1 MSENKSL
8 INVKPE
14 EENKENKLNNS
25 LEDKDKDIS
34 NIIQTQEPQIKQNF
48 ELDNSNATKN
58 NDENKDNDESKSNDN
73 DEKNDKNIIAELNE
87 EKEDEEIA
95 TTSSDSLMLKLGD
108 IIMIQAS
115 QNEILNNNVF
125 LIEYIDSTK
134 VKLIN
139 SDNFEKVTLSI
150 SSDGIIGDGTIES
163 IKVIS
168 SNPDNG
174 FARQNELLPGKWV
187 NIYFGGDI
195 PVVITGKI
203 VNLEEDMIEIKT
215 TDDDTLFINFNYQG
229 IPEDL
234 PIETFEIR
242 PPIEVKEFESHGES
256 QDQEEFL
263 EDLENEEN
271 EEQIPKQIPT
281 KVVRERVQK
290 MLFEADDIQ
299 FGDKIN
305 IEEYVN
311 IDKEKYRYNIEAQTN
326 DLLEEMISNIPSV
339 KRTNNVLNNIHT
351 IITRFLQLRQ
361 MASTFDENSN
371 VKGIIKVTSEDRPLA
386 EYLSDFKNNLYWIMM
401 VATNMKKL
409 YSDKNNN
416 NGNDVANVSDYE
428 NIEQTNDIIQMEQLF
443 KNYKTN
449 KNVEGQNKYN
459 NLYYSLDPYMTPF
472 YSLPIENNT
481 VFNSQN
487 GVIVESSVNTNI
499 TAIVDNLSDL
509 YSTIVSNNEIKS
521 RKFVLQRYNLGLDS
535 LYAANLKGQNL
546 IAHRVKLT
554 NNDQLAINSMVTLPE
569 PTLRFSKINLPG
581 TDLLVKA
588 NLNLHFLNYW
598 QLLKQ
603 KTDVTQVVIDG
614 LDNELQY
621 TDTNFVDNIKQYL
634 LDLSQ
639 YEKPDEMTNLDI
651 YRNFLKIIIPK
662 IRILFNLVKKYI
674 KGRLSLVDIVNY
686 LEPFLIYPFDL
697 TYFQYKEINAFIY
710 EKINEYNRRYK
721 EYSMAFSSIKYSKS
735 QVMNQMG
742 QSKNDNRYKFSN
754 VLFELAVSNKDK
766 LLSLLKDKILETYGI
781 ANPAVINIS
790 GSEFLKNVI
799 TSDYGNLY
807 NTAISF
813 TNIDLMYPNELKSVF
828 ESDNDKMKAII
839 EKDSQNDKC
848 TTYIIAKKYY
858 SDEKLKED
866 NGKNIYY
873 DKEFDT
879 TNYSIL
885 DENAD
890 YKRAKNALDT
900 EEFQAYLE
908 NDLHEK
914 KKMPQ
919 SEAEYMAETL
929 VKQAKQVRNGDY
941 AILSVNN
948 NDIALQMEYYVR
960 KDDTWVLEKEIDPAW
975 FIQDNDILCNMEYS
989 CIYNNALKGEDKCES
1004 TEVAKDAIISNALKQ
1019 IIDQFDKNYNISKD
1033 QLNAE
1038 LSKHI
1043 NYYSKIFDKL
1053 QDLKRKQYL
1062 QSNDFQYNLGLTVK
1076 EDLKEKVVSP
1086 YTKLRDLI
1094 NGQNDIV
1101 KRYSDLITF
1110 IDTYCYMGDP
1120 SIPNIVD
1127 ETMEDSNWYY
1137 CKKTSSK
1144 LVPAFKY
1151 LFAKAFFRGPTD
1163 YQDTMDVFI
1172 QEFGKLS
1179 DNGDSWVDKNSG
1191 ETICLI
1197 DADVS
1202 EGYKD
1207 GFKDKSR
1214 EFLEKDAGEIMLEQ
1228 QKLKKDKKLNPE
1240 GEIVSNIIT
1249 TLTSNMGIDI
1259 ENQRPFIIGVI
1270 TELMNDSSVI
1280 EKEPAYKKREQEA
1293 AKKGKKLPSY
1303 VTVYSQTIMYLTLG
1317 MILIGIQTCI
1327 PSVRTKKTFPG
1338 CVRSFTGFPLEGEGD
1353 DSGLN
1358 YLSCVALKNRDP
1370 GTIPWNALPKN
1381 VEKIEATTKA
1391 FILKYLLPF
1400 AKVDQKMKDKTEYLL
1415 LNPEEI
1421 IPEEY
1426 NLNKWTN
1433 FLPPLKKFHIGHLE
1447 NITEGF
1453 TDLLKKELHNG
1464 TPKQFEKLLVIQSKI
1479 IQYSLAIQEEIQKV
1493 VEKKDILLKAAGQP
1507 FVDNACCNE
1516 KSGIGTVLQYFNKE
1530 SPNILQYNE
1539 IVSSLNSFIRDV
1551 AVLTKSAMF
1560 LSEVNTKR
1568 IFPEVSSEFN
1578 EETIYSAFITF
1589 CNFQN
1594 SLPLTPDLATVCIDK
1609 PNYLSKNESIGEKI
1623 SKLKRDGRN
1632 YTKAQFLRLFQIVC
1646 RNNIIRMSLSFN
1658 KPSCVDNLRKVLT
1671 YIDDVNDDGVATS
1684 LTRKMETLLDSYD
1697 VTMEEDSQEMRLL
1710 KNYLQTSNDSMRS
1723 DIIEFIKDKSK
1734 ATGII
1739 VKKLTKFLKELTNW
1753 KYDTQRNADI
1763 KISNDAMYNIILFFR
1778 NFVSLFAS
1786 VFPTMIKNQNMQT
1799 IEPPSY
1805 WGLAKRH
1812 KEDVKEMVRKFYDP
1826 LNKFYGNSVIN
1837 NILIEIQS
1845 KCKGLELLSKTTPA
1859 LSNIKIGEKEIY
1871 SVFENRT
1878 VLLLYEHYLLN
1889 VLVNY
1894 VNLTKDI
1901 SMITKVLSSS
1911 AYDSEENMIFKTDF
1925 LIEQQMRFTEGEQEY
1940 IEGDVSKL
1948 KIETAKLLVA
1958 YLTIMMK
1965 SKETINVS
1973 YNDVED
1979 RVFKLKEAEKYDF
1992 TDRLKSVTEEEREV
2006 DNILKHHKLG
2016 ALYSIGLSKGIKS
2029 YDPDNFEHD
2038 KMVAEKVSEI
2048 QNKLKRNGALVQ
2060 DNDFDLDEVLN
2071 EEQLE
2076 KDIATDLAGDFNQ
2089 SDDYDDGDPWGD
2101 EREDFG
2107 DYY

>member
-14 EENKENKLNNS
+14 EEIKENNS
-25 LEDKDKDIS
+25 LENNAEKDIS
-34 NIIQTQEPQIKQNF
+34 NTVDKKEEILGDKEEIEEVDEIKILDDKEEIEEG
-48 ELDNSNATKN
+48 ELS
-58 NDENKDNDESKSNDN
+58 ESNDS
-73 DEKNDKNIIAELNE
+73 II
-87 EKEDEEIA
+87 
-95 TTSSDSLMLKLGD
+95 LKLGD
-108 IIMIQAS
+108 IIVIQS
-115 QNEILNNNVF
+115 SKNEVLNNNVF
-125 LIEYIDSTK
+125 LIEYIDSSK

-139 SDNFEKVTLSI
+139 SENFEKVTLSI
-150 SSDGIIGDGTIES
+150 SPDGIIGDGTIES

-242 PPIEVKEFESHGES
+242 PPIEVKEFEEK
-256 QDQEEFL
+256 DQQEL
-263 EDLENEEN
+263 LDDLENDEES
-271 EEQIPKQIPT
+271 EEQMQIPRQIPT

-290 MLFEADDIQ
+290 LLFEADDIQ

-326 DLLEEMISNIPSV
+326 DLLEEMISNIPSI
-339 KRTNNVLNNIHT
+339 KRTNNVLNSIHT
-351 IITRFLQLRQ
+351 MISRFLQLRQ
-361 MASTFDENSN
+361 IASTFDENSN

-401 VATNMKKL
+401 VATNMKKVYL
-409 YSDKNNN
+409 DKNNN
-416 NGNDVANVSDYE
+416 NKANEVTTVSDYE
-428 NIEQTNDIIQMEQLF
+428 NIDQMSDIIQMEQLF
-443 KNYKTN
+443 KNYKSN

-472 YSLPIENNT
+472 YSLPIENNN

-546 IAHRVKLT
+546 IARRVKLT

-569 PTLRFSKINLPG
+569 PTVRFSKINLPG

-614 LDNELQY
+614 LDNEVQY

-639 YEKPDEMTNLDI
+639 YEKPDTMTNLDI

-662 IRILFNLVKKYI
+662 IKILFNLVKKYI

-735 QVMNQMG
+735 QAINQIG
-742 QSKNDNRYKFSN
+742 NKTKNDNRYKFSN
-754 VLFELAVSNKDK
+754 ILFELTSSNKDK
-766 LLSLLKDKILETYGI
+766 LLSSLNDKVIETYGI
-781 ANPAVINIS
+781 DNPSFITIS
-790 GSEFLKNVI
+790 GSEFLKNII

-807 NTAISF
+807 NTAVSF

-828 ESDNDKMKAII
+828 EADSDKMKAII
-839 EKDSQNDKC
+839 ENNLKNDKC
-848 TTYIIAKKYY
+848 STYIIAKKYY
-858 SDEKLKED
+858 SDEKLHED
-866 NGKNIYY
+866 NGKVIYY

-900 EEFQAYLE
+900 EDFQAYLE

-929 VKQAKQVRNGDY
+929 VNQAKKVRSGDY

-948 NDIALQMEYYVR
+948 NDIALNLEYYVR
-960 KDDTWVLEKEIDPAW
+960 KDDMWVLEKEVDPAW
-975 FIQDNDILCNMEYS
+975 FIQDSDILCNMEYS
-989 CIYNNALKGEDKCES
+989 CIYNTALKGEDKCES
-1004 TEVAKDAIISNALKQ
+1004 TEVAKDSIVSNALKQ

-1033 QLNAE
+1033 QLNAQIN
-1038 LSKHI
+1038 KHI
-1043 NYYSKIFDKL
+1043 LYYAKIFDKL
-1053 QDLKRKQYL
+1053 QEVKRKQYL
-1062 QSNDFQYNLGLTVK
+1062 KSNDFQYNLGLSVN
-1076 EDLKEKVVSP
+1076 EDLKDKVISP

-1101 KRYSDLITF
+1101 KRYSDLISF
-1110 IDTYCYMGDP
+1110 IDTYCYIGDS

-1127 ETMEDSNWYY
+1127 EKMEDSNWYY
-1137 CKKTSSK
+1137 CKKTNTK
-1144 LVPAFKY
+1144 LVPVFKY
-1151 LFAKAFFRGPTD
+1151 LLAKAFFRSSTD
-1163 YQDTMDVFI
+1163 YQDTLDMFI
-1172 QEFGKLS
+1172 KEFGKIS

-1214 EFLEKDAGEIMLEQ
+1214 EILEKDAGEIMLEQ
-1228 QKLKKDKKLNPE
+1228 QKSKKDKRLNPE
-1240 GEIVSNIIT
+1240 GEIVSNIIS
-1249 TLTSNMGIDI
+1249 TLTANMGIDI
-1259 ENQRPFIIGVI
+1259 ENQRPFIIAVI
-1270 TELMNDSSVI
+1270 TELMNDTSVI
-1280 EKEPAYKKREQEA
+1280 EKEPSYKKREQEA

-1303 VTVYSQTIMYLTLG
+1303 VTIYSQTLMYLTLG
-1317 MILIGIQTCI
+1317 MILIGIQTSI
-1327 PSVRTKKTFPG
+1327 PSVTTKKTFPG
-1338 CVRSFTGFPLEGEGD
+1338 CVRSFSGFPLEGEGD

-1358 YLSCVALKNRDP
+1358 YVSCVALKNRDP

-1381 VEKIEATTKA
+1381 MEKISATTKA

-1400 AKVDQKMKDKTEYLL
+1400 AKVEQKMKEKTEYIL

-1426 NLNKWTN
+1426 SLNKWTN
-1433 FLPPLKKFHIGHLE
+1433 FLPPLRKFHIGHLE

-1453 TDLLKKELHNG
+1453 TDLLKKELNNG
-1464 TPKQFEKLLVIQSKI
+1464 SPKQFEKLLVIQSKI

-1493 VEKKDILLKAAGQP
+1493 VEKKDVLLKAAGQP

-1578 EETIYSAFITF
+1578 EETVYLAFITF

-1594 SLPLTPDLATVCIDK
+1594 NLPLTSDLATVCVDK
-1609 PNYLSKNESIGEKI
+1609 PNYLSKNETISEKI
-1623 SKLKRDGRN
+1623 TKLKHDGRN
-1632 YTKAQFLRLFQIVC
+1632 YTKEQFLRLFQIVC

-1671 YIDDVNDDGVATS
+1671 YIDDVNDDGLATS
-1684 LTRKMETLLDSYD
+1684 LIRKLETLLDTYD
-1697 VTMEEDSQEMRLL
+1697 VTLEEDTQEMRLL

-1734 ATGII
+1734 ASGII
-1739 VKKLTKFLKELTNW
+1739 VKKLTKFLKELTTW

-1812 KEDVKEMVRKFYDP
+1812 KDDVKEMVRKFYDP

-1901 SMITKVLSSS
+1901 SMITKVLSTS
-1911 AYDSEENMIFKTDF
+1911 ASESEDNLIFKTDF

-2016 ALYSIGLSKGIKS
+2016 ALYSIGLSKGIKN

-2038 KMVAEKVSEI
+2038 KMVAEKVAEI
-2048 QNKLKRNGALVQ
+2048 QNKLKRTGAL
-2060 DNDFDLDEVLN
+2060 DNDVDLDDVLN

-2076 KDIATDLAGDFNQ
+2076 KDIATDLATDFNQ
-2089 SDDYDDGDPWGD
+2089 SEDYDDGDPWGD